1 MKYCEKCGNELFD
14 EAVICPKCG
23 CAVRNEKLQKA
34 GELSGRIS
42 VCALVGF
49 ILSLASIIS
58 IFNILGL
65 LAIAGF
71 VNSVIGL
78 VNCTKK
84 NQRGKGFAIAGI
96 VVGAIFGV
104 IGLFAWIK
112 FISGGGTWG
121 SLLSLWLA

>member
-23 CAVRNEKLQKA
+23 CAVRYEKPQKT
-34 GELSGRIS
+34 GEPSARIN

-49 ILSLASIIS
+49 ILSLVSVIS
-58 IFNILGL
+58 IFNVLGF

-84 NQRGKGFAIAGI
+84 KQRGKGFAIAGI
-96 VVGAIFGV
+96 VVGVIFGV

-112 FISGGGTWG
+112 FISGGGTWL
-121 SLLSLWLA
+121 SLLMLWLV

>member
-23 CAVRNEKLQKA
+23 CAVRYEKPQKT
-34 GELSGRIS
+34 GEPSARIN

-49 ILSLASIIS
+49 ILSLVSVIS
-58 IFNILGL
+58 IFNVLGF

-84 NQRGKGFAIAGI
+84 KQRGK
-96 VVGAIFGV
+96 
-104 IGLFAWIK
+104 
-112 FISGGGTWG
+112 
-121 SLLSLWLA
+121 